1 MRIRILVDST
11 CDLPQEFV
19 QKWNIGVAPLFV
31 QLGKDSY
38 QDGLDLS
45 VDEFYRWC
53 RTHTELP
60 KTAQPSVGICEK
72 LIRDSLDEYDH
83 VLCMTISSSLS
94 GTLQAFRI
102 ASEAYEGRVTLFDT
116 LSGSL
121 GFALLILHA
130 AELIEKEFSIPE
142 ILLELQ
148 NYRQQLKVMVALD
161 TLEYAVKGG
170 RVSRLS
176 YFAANM
182 LSIKPIVHV
191 DYDGYVK
198 VIEKARSESRALR
211 YLVNA
216 MKEKY
221 GSARPPRIG
230 IAHGDS
236 EERMQA
242 LVQMIREELNPIEII
257 YSQIGPVIGTYAAP
271 GALLIAF

>member
-257 YSQIGPVIGTYAAP
+257 YSQIGPVIGTYADP

>member
-1 MRIRILVDST
+1 MKIQILVDST
-11 CDLPQEFV
+11 CDLPQALI

-31 QLGKDSY
+31 QLGKESF
-38 QDGLDLS
+38 QDGVNLS
-45 VDEFYRWC
+45 IDEFYRWC

-60 KTAQPSVGICEK
+60 KTAQPSVGVCEK
-72 LIRDSLDEYDH
+72 LIRESLEQYDH

-94 GTLQAFRI
+94 GTFQAFRL
-102 ASEAYEGRVTLFDT
+102 ASEGMEDRVTLYDT

-121 GFALLILHA
+121 GISMLVLHA
-130 AELIEKEFSIPE
+130 AELIEKGFGIPD

-148 NYRQQLKVMVALD
+148 NYRQQLKVIVALE

-170 RVSRLS
+170 RISRLS
-176 YFAANM
+176 YIAANM

-198 VIEKARSESRALR
+198 VIEKVRSESKALR
-211 YLVNA
+211 YMVNA

-221 GSARPPRIG
+221 GSTRPLRIG

-236 EERMQA
+236 EERMKA
-242 LVQMIREELNPIEII
+242 FLQMVKEELNPVEII
-257 YSQIGPVIGTYAAP
+257 FSQIGPVIGTYAAP
-271 GALLIAF
+271 GALLVTF

>member
-83 VLCMTISSSLS
+83 VLCMTISTSLS

>member
-271 GALLIAF
+271 GALLSAF

>member
-121 GFALLILHA
+121 GFALLTLHA

>member
-1 MRIRILVDST
+1 MKIRILVDST
-11 CDLPQEFV
+11 CDMPQEFI

-31 QLGKDSY
+31 QLGKESY
-38 QDGLDLS
+38 QDGVDLS
-45 VDEFYRWC
+45 IDEFYRWC

-60 KTAQPSVGICEK
+60 KTAQPSVGVCEK
-72 LIRDSLDEYDH
+72 LIRESLEHYDH

-94 GTLQAFRI
+94 GTFQAFRL
-102 ASEAYEGRVTLFDT
+102 ASEGFEDRVTLYDT

-121 GFALLILHA
+121 GFCLLAMQA
-130 AELIEKEFSIPE
+130 AELVEKGFGVPE

-148 NYRQQLKVMVALD
+148 NARQQLKVMVALE

-176 YFAANM
+176 YIAANM

-191 DYDGYVK
+191 DYDGFVK

-221 GSARPPRIG
+221 GSTRPLRIG

-236 EERMQA
+236 EERMRA
-242 LVQMIREELNPIEII
+242 FLQMVREELNPVEII
-257 YSQIGPVIGTYAAP
+257 FSQIGPVIGTYAAP
-271 GALLIAF
+271 GALLVTF

>member
-242 LVQMIREELNPIEII
+242 LVQMIREELNPTEII

>member
-1 MRIRILVDST
+1 
-11 CDLPQEFV
+11 
-19 QKWNIGVAPLFV
+19 
-31 QLGKDSY
+31 
-38 QDGLDLS
+38 
-45 VDEFYRWC
+45 
-53 RTHTELP
+53 
-60 KTAQPSVGICEK
+60 
-72 LIRDSLDEYDH
+72 
-83 VLCMTISSSLS
+83 
-94 GTLQAFRI
+94 
-102 ASEAYEGRVTLFDT
+102 
-116 LSGSL
+116 
-121 GFALLILHA
+121 
-130 AELIEKEFSIPE
+130 
-142 ILLELQ
+142 
-148 NYRQQLKVMVALD
+148 
-161 TLEYAVKGG
+161 
-170 RVSRLS
+170 
-176 YFAANM
+176 M

>member
-130 AELIEKEFSIPE
+130 AELVEKEFSIPE

-242 LVQMIREELNPIEII
+242 LVQMIREELNPTEII